1 MTTTQ
6 AGLAQ
11 ATITQ
16 VTADRNI
23 LGESPV
29 WDASA
34 GALYWADIVNGRV
47 HRLTVDSGERA
58 VWEFGEPVASFGLC
72 RSGRLVIALRA
83 DVILF
88 DPEENL
94 RTPLASVTHGKSD
107 MRFNDGKVGP
117 DGAFWVGSGDASG
130 DANPAGTLY
139 RITAAGEVT
148 VVTSGLRVSN
158 GLAWDASG
166 TRMFHS
172 DSRGPWIDV
181 LDFDPATGAA
191 SNRRRFRD
199 LDEVIGRPD
208 GGACDVD
215 GCYWSAG
222 ISAGRLNRFAP
233 DGTLI
238 EWVDVPSLRPTMPCF
253 GGPNLTTLYLTS
265 LSSGVG
271 EDVLERYP
279 MCGTLV
285 QLEVAAAGVP
295 VNRFGD

>member
-1 MTTTQ
+1 MTVTPV
-6 AGLAQ
+6 GLAQ
-11 ATITQ
+11 ASIMPL
-16 VTADRNI
+16 TADRNV

-29 WDASA
+29 WDAAA

-47 HRLTVDSGERA
+47 HRLIIASGERA

-94 RTPLASVTHGKSD
+94 RMQLASVTHGKPD

-130 DANPAGTLY
+130 DANPVGALY
-139 RITAAGEVT
+139 RVTASGEIT

-181 LDFDPATGAA
+181 LDFDPGTGEA

-199 LDEVIGRPD
+199 LDEAIGRPD
-208 GGACDVD
+208 GGACDVA

-233 DGTLI
+233 DGTLL

-253 GGPNLTTLYLTS
+253 GGPELKTLYLTS
-265 LSSGVG
+265 LSSGVS
-271 EDVLERYP
+271 EDLLERYP
-279 MCGTLV
+279 LCGTLV
-285 QLEVAAAGVP
+285 QLQVGVAGAP
-295 VNRFGD
+295 VSRFAD